1 MSERIDVQEPLAKPN
16 SREAIGLTII
26 LLLEVFVFMAAVFG
40 IALSDATNNR
50 QTAVALT
57 TSKLVGEERASLA
70 HLDAVVKELAS
81 HPKAKAGNPDTLDD
95 LQKTTTAFG
104 DNLSSLLLGGQVVG
118 IDGKKVQ
125 IEPLEAS
132 DQVKRLATINLHWT
146 TLAPAVELLGDEKTY
161 RKRVLAA
168 DAAIAAQAPV
178 IDGAL
183 RELSTGLD
191 TAAIGND
198 RLRNWI
204 FRLAIAMVLAMVVT
218 LFQRV
223 SRTRRQVERYAENL
237 ESRTEEAMQS
247 SQALASAKA
256 GTDLIMETVD
266 RGLFL
271 LDRGFHIQG
280 QYSRELERM
289 FHMPQLEGY
298 NFVNLL
304 QRLLTERTFEI
315 SRDYLTLLFDKKKK
329 ERTVLRV
336 NPLAEI
342 EVHFANP
349 EGGFDSKFLNFTFRR
364 IMEDGDVARVF
375 VAVSDITDRV
385 KLERQLRESEARKE
399 RQFEF
404 LLGVL
409 HVEPASLDDF
419 LRTANE
425 QVATM
430 NDALRASDFATNT
443 AGRMEL
449 LRQRLDIVYRAVHTV
464 KGNAAMLE
472 LSYFEKTCDLF
483 EGKIV
488 QLRERSALGGDDFL
502 SVVIAQSELRQ
513 DLDELQDLRERF
525 VGLGRTGPMLAP
537 VGTSKPSAL
546 AAKVDPPSD
555 LVGNISH
562 FAGQLAK
569 KLRKDVVVDATGF
582 SIDGL
587 PDDLRRTVRDVLVQ
601 LTRNSLVHG
610 IETTDVR
617 AAIGKS
623 RSGTIAIRRTEGLAA
638 NQFGFSFRDDGAG
651 LDPAVIRD
659 HATRKR
665 IITPEQAAALSDE
678 QVVALI
684 FRPAFSTL
692 DESTVDGGR
701 GIGMNVIKEAVVDKS
716 GGNLSMSSEPG
727 KYTEFSFVLPV
738 ATVAPA
744 VHASN
749 GVATLAYN

>member
-1 MSERIDVQEPLAKPN
+1 MSERSEIEGIVEKP
-16 SREAIGLTII
+16 SRRGAVGFTLI
-26 LLLEVFVFMAAVFG
+26 LLFEVFIFMATVFG
-40 IALSDATNNR
+40 ISVTDAASDRAASVTLSISKVIGDER
-50 QTAVALT
+50 T
-57 TSKLVGEERASLA
+57 TLARIGGSVASLA
-70 HLDAVVKELAS
+70 ADPKARSADPLKLDA
-81 HPKAKAGNPDTLDD
+81 
-95 LQKTTTAFG
+95 LQKSSTAFG
-104 DNLSSLLLGGQVVG
+104 DTLSALLRGGQVPGV
-118 IDGKKVQ
+118 DGKKIVV
-125 IEPLEAS
+125 EPLS
-132 DQVKRLATINLHWT
+132 DPDQKAHLATVNDLWSK
-146 TLAPAVELLGDEKTY
+146 LAPVVALSGNDSY
-161 RKRVLAA
+161 QQRVLTAERALA
-168 DAAIAAQAPV
+168 DQSPV
-178 IDGAL
+178 IDEAL
-183 RELSTGLD
+183 HSITTGLD
-191 TAAIGND
+191 ISGLGNNSA
-198 RLRNWI
+198 RNWL
-204 FRLAIAMVLAMVVT
+204 FRLSILMVLAMVIT

-237 ESRTEEAMQS
+237 ERRTEEALQS
-247 SQALASAKA
+247 TAALASAKA

-271 LDRGFHIQG
+271 LDRGFLIQG

-315 SRDYLTLLFDKKKK
+315 SRDYMNLLFDKRKK

-342 EVHFANP
+342 EVHFPNP

-364 IMEDGDVARVF
+364 IIENDQVARVF

-385 KLERQLRESEARKE
+385 RLERQLRESEARKE

-409 HVEPASLDDF
+409 HVEPANLDDF
-419 LRTANE
+419 LTTANA

-430 NDALRASDFATNT
+430 NEALRASDFATNS

-449 LRQRLDIVYRAVHTV
+449 LRQRLDVVYRAVHTV
-464 KGNAAMLE
+464 KGLASVLE
-472 LSYFEKTCDLF
+472 LTYFEKTCDLF

-525 VGLGRTGPMLAP
+525 VGLGRMPTPIPSLRRESSAP
-537 VGTSKPSAL
+537 KNGAPNDAVAS
-546 AAKVDPPSD
+546 
-555 LVGNISH
+555 ISG
-562 FAGQLAK
+562 FAQQLAV
-569 KLRKDVVVDATGF
+569 KLQKEVAIDADGF
-582 SIDGL
+582 ATDEL
-587 PDDLRRTVRDVLVQ
+587 PEELRRTVRDVLVQ

-610 IETTDVR
+610 IETTSVR
-617 AAIGKS
+617 TSIGKS
-623 RSGTIAIRRTEGLAA
+623 RAGTILIRRVADPTPGVFA
-638 NQFGFSFRDDGAG
+638 FSFRDDGAG
-651 LDPAVIRD
+651 LDPAIIRD
-659 HATRKR
+659 KAVAKR

-678 QVVALI
+678 QLVALI
-684 FRPAFSTL
+684 FQPAFSTL
-692 DESTVDGGR
+692 DEATVNGGR
-701 GIGMNVIKEAVVDKS
+701 GIGMNVIKEAVVDKA

-738 ATVAPA
+738 ATPAHAAPPT
-744 VHASN
+744 N

>member
-1 MSERIDVQEPLAKPN
+1 MSERTESIDSLERPN
-16 SREAIGLTII
+16 PREAVGLTII
-26 LLLEVFVFMAAVFG
+26 LLLEVFVFLMAVFG
-40 IALSDATNNR
+40 IALTDAAKDRSTV
-50 QTAVALT
+50 VALT
-57 TSKLVGEERASLA
+57 TSKIIGQERTSLA
-70 HLDAVVKELAS
+70 QLGGIVKDLAS
-81 HPKAKAGNPDTLDD
+81 HPKAKVGAPEVLGN
-95 LQKTTTAFG
+95 LQSTSTTFR
-104 DNLSSLLLGGQVVG
+104 DNLTAMLRGGQVVG
-118 IDGKKVQ
+118 VDGKKVQ
-125 IEPLEAS
+125 AEPLTDPE
-132 DQVKRLATINLHWT
+132 QVKRLATINAEWT
-146 TLAPAVELLGDEKTY
+146 KLEPAVGLVGNEKTF
-161 RKRVLAA
+161 RLKVLAA
-168 DAAIAAQAPV
+168 DRAMGASVPV
-178 IDGAL
+178 IDSALTDISSNLDIGAL
-183 RELSTGLD
+183 
-191 TAAIGND
+191 GND

-204 FRLAIAMVLAMVVT
+204 FRFAIALVLAMVVT

-223 SRTRRQVERYAENL
+223 RRTRRQVEQYAENL
-237 ESRTEEAMQS
+237 EHRTHEAMQS
-247 SQALASAKA
+247 TSALASAKA

-271 LDRGFHIQG
+271 LDRGFLIQG

-315 SRDYLTLLFDKKKK
+315 SRDYMNLLFDKKKK

-342 EVHFANP
+342 EVHFPNP

-364 IMEDGDVARVF
+364 IIEDSQVARVF

-385 KLERQLRESEARKE
+385 RLERQLRESEARKE

-409 HVEPASLDDF
+409 HVEPLNLDDF
-419 LRTANE
+419 LKTANA

-430 NDALRASDFATNT
+430 NDALRASDFATNS

-449 LRQRLDIVYRAVHTV
+449 LRQRLDVVYRAVHTI
-464 KGNAAMLE
+464 KGLASVLE
-472 LSYFEKTCDLF
+472 LTYFEKSCDLF

-525 VGLGRTGPMLAP
+525 VGLGRMPSPIASARREPSVVETAGASDVVASI
-537 VGTSKPSAL
+537 VGFAHQL
-546 AAKVDPPSD
+546 AAKLHKEIRIDAD
-555 LVGNISH
+555 G
-562 FAGQLAK
+562 FAT
-569 KLRKDVVVDATGF
+569 DA
-582 SIDGL
+582 L
-587 PDDLRRTVRDVLVQ
+587 PEELRRTVRDVLVQ

-610 IETTDVR
+610 VETTSVR
-617 AAIGKS
+617 TSIGKS
-623 RSGTIAIRRTEGLAA
+623 PAGTIAIRRIADPNPGVFA
-638 NQFGFSFRDDGAG
+638 FSFRDDGAG
-651 LDPAVIRD
+651 LDPAIIRD
-659 HATRKR
+659 KAVAKR

-678 QVVALI
+678 NVVALI
-684 FRPAFSTL
+684 FRPTFSTL
-692 DESTVDGGR
+692 DEATVDGGR
-701 GIGMNVIKEAVVDKS
+701 GIGMNVIKEAVVDKA

-727 KYTEFSFVLPV
+727 KYTEFSFVLPT

-744 VHASN
+744 TKATN

>member
-1 MSERIDVQEPLAKPN
+1 MTERMEPETPLERPN
-16 SREAIGLTII
+16 PREAIGLTII

-40 IALSDATNNR
+40 IALNDATSNR
-50 QTAVALT
+50 STKVALT
-57 TSKLVGEERASLA
+57 TAKLVGEERASLA
-70 HLDAVVKELAS
+70 HLGATVKDLAS
-81 HPKAKAGNPDTLDD
+81 RGGTGDPAKVDD

-104 DNLSSLLLGGQVVG
+104 ERLTALLLGGQVVG
-118 IDGKKVQ
+118 VDGMKTQV
-125 IEPLEAS
+125 EPLRDAE
-132 DQVKRLATINLHWT
+132 QTKRLATINLNWT
-146 TLAPAVELLGDEKTY
+146 KLAPAVELLGGEKTF
-161 RKRVLAA
+161 KLKIAAA
-168 DAAIAAQAPV
+168 DRAFAETAPAIDAALGDVTTHLDIAAV
-178 IDGAL
+178 
-183 RELSTGLD
+183 
-191 TAAIGND
+191 GND
-198 RLRNWI
+198 HVRNWT

-223 SRTRRQVERYAENL
+223 SRTRRQLEGYAKNL
-237 ESRTEEAMQS
+237 ELQTAEAKQS
-247 SQALASAKA
+247 SKDLAASKA

-271 LDRGFHIQG
+271 LDREFHIQG

-315 SRDYLTLLFDKKKK
+315 SRDYMNLLFDKKKK

-364 IMEDGDVARVF
+364 ILEAGEVARIF

-385 KLERQLRESEARKE
+385 RLERQLRESEARKE

-409 HVEPASLDDF
+409 HVNPASLDDF

-425 QVATM
+425 QVAIM

-472 LSYFEKTCDLF
+472 LTYFEKTCDLF

-525 VGLGRTGPMLAP
+525 VGLGRTAAP
-537 VGTSKPSAL
+537 VKREIL
-546 AAKVDPPSD
+546 AAKGEPSSD
-555 LVGNISH
+555 LVTNISQ
-562 FAGQLAK
+562 FANQLATK
-569 KLRKDVVVDATGF
+569 MRKEVVVETSDFATEA
-582 SIDGL
+582 L
-587 PDDLRRTVRDVLVQ
+587 PDELRRTVRDVLVQ

-610 IETTDVR
+610 IETADVR
-617 AAIGKS
+617 ASIGK
-623 RSGTIAIRRTEGLAA
+623 RRAGTIAIRRTPGLAP
-638 NQFGFSFRDDGAG
+638 NVFGFSFRDDGTG
-651 LDPAVIRD
+651 LDPAIIRD
-659 HATRKR
+659 KAVAKR

-692 DESTVDGGR
+692 DEATIDGGR
-701 GIGMNVIKEAVVDKS
+701 GIGMNVIKEAVVDRS

-727 KYTEFSFVLPV
+727 KYTEFSFVLPIAAALAPH
-738 ATVAPA
+738 AT
-744 VHASN
+744 N

>member
-1 MSERIDVQEPLAKPN
+1 MSERTEVEGIPEKPTR
-16 SREAIGLTII
+16 REAVGLTVV
-26 LLLEVFVFMAAVFG
+26 LLFELFIFMAAVFG
-40 IALSDATNNR
+40 IALTDAASNR
-50 QTAVALT
+50 AASITLSTAKVVGDERTTLALIGG
-57 TSKLVGEERASLA
+57 SIA
-70 HLDAVVKELAS
+70 ELAS
-81 HPKAKAGNPDTLDD
+81 HPKAATGDAATLDR
-95 LQKTTTAFG
+95 LHKETTSFDET
-104 DNLSSLLLGGQVVG
+104 LTVLTKGGQVPGV
-118 IDGKKVQ
+118 DGKQ
-125 IEPLEAS
+125 IVVEPLRGGEQRAH
-132 DQVKRLATINLHWT
+132 LATVDDMWQKLT
-146 TLAPAVELLGDEKTY
+146 PALALSGTESTY
-161 RKRVLAA
+161 HVRVLAA
-168 DAAIAAQAPV
+168 QRALADRAPV
-178 IDGAL
+178 IDESLHGIA
-183 RELSTGLD
+183 TGLD
-191 TAAIGND
+191 ISGLGNNGA
-198 RLRNWI
+198 RNWI
-204 FRLAIAMVLAMVVT
+204 FRLSIVMVLAMVVT

-223 SRTRRQVERYAENL
+223 SRTRRQVERYAESL
-237 ESRTEEAMQS
+237 EEQTKEAVQS
-247 SQALASAKA
+247 SRALASAKA

-271 LDRGFHIQG
+271 LDREFHIQG

-315 SRDYLTLLFDKKKK
+315 SRDYMNLLFDKKKK

-364 IMEDGDVARVF
+364 IVENDEVARVF

-385 KLERQLRESEARKE
+385 RLERQLRESEARKE

-409 HVEPASLDDF
+409 HVDPTNLDDF

-425 QVATM
+425 QVAVM

-472 LSYFEKTCDLF
+472 LNYFEKTCDLF

-525 VGLGRTGPMLAP
+525 VGLGRAATVKREFIAAK
-537 VGTSKPSAL
+537 SEPSADIVENITQF
-546 AAKVDPPSD
+546 AA
-555 LVGNISH
+555 
-562 FAGQLAK
+562 QLAR
-569 KLRKDVVVDATGF
+569 KLHKEVVVEAEGF
-582 SIDGL
+582 STDEL
-587 PDDLRRTVRDVLVQ
+587 PDELRRTVRDVLVQ
-601 LTRNSLVHG
+601 LTRNSIVHG
-610 IETTDVR
+610 VETLDVR
-617 AAIGKS
+617 SLIGKS
-623 RSGTIAIRRTEGLAA
+623 RAGTIAIRRTSGLAP
-638 NQFGFSFRDDGAG
+638 NVFGFTFRDDGAG
-651 LDPAVIRD
+651 LDPAIIRD
-659 HATRKR
+659 RAVAKR
-665 IITPEQAAALSDE
+665 VLSPEQAAALSDE

-692 DESTVDGGR
+692 DEPTINGGR
-701 GIGMNVIKEAVVDKS
+701 GIGMNVIKEAIVDKS

-727 KYTEFSFVLPV
+727 KYTEFSFVLPIPGG
-738 ATVAPA
+738 AP
-744 VHASN
+744 SIRPTN

>member
-1 MSERIDVQEPLAKPN
+1 MPERIDIQEPLAKPN
-16 SREAIGLTII
+16 PREAVGLTLI

-40 IALSDATNNR
+40 IALSDAASNR
-50 QTAVALT
+50 QTSVALT
-57 TSKLVGEERASLA
+57 TAKIIGEERASLG
-70 HLDAVVKELAS
+70 HLDAVIAELAS
-81 HPKAKAGNPDTLDD
+81 QPKAKAGDPATLDD
-95 LQKTTTAFG
+95 LKNTTTAFG
-104 DNLSSLLLGGQVVG
+104 GNLASLFLGGQAIG

-125 IEPLEAS
+125 IDPLS
-132 DQVKRLATINLHWT
+132 QPDQAKRLATANLLWT
-146 TLAPAVELLGDEKTY
+146 KLAPAVELIGGQKDY
-161 RKRVLAA
+161 RSQVLAA
-168 DAAIAAQAPV
+168 NRAMKSDGRA
-178 IDGAL
+178 IDGIL
-183 RELSTGLD
+183 LELSTGLD
-191 TAAIGND
+191 FAVAGND
-198 RLRNWI
+198 RVRNWI
-204 FRLAIAMVLAMVVT
+204 FRLAIAMVLAMVIT

-237 ESRTEEAMQS
+237 EHRTAEAMES

-271 LDRGFHIQG
+271 LDRGFLIQG

-289 FHMPQLEGY
+289 FHMPHLEGY

-315 SRDYLTLLFDKKKK
+315 TRDYMNLLFDKKKK

-342 EVHFANP
+342 EVHFPNP

-364 IMEDGDVARVF
+364 IVENDQVARVF

-385 KLERQLRESEARKE
+385 RLERQLRESESRKE

-409 HVEPASLDDF
+409 HVEPTNLDDF
-419 LRTANE
+419 LTTANE
-425 QVATM
+425 QVALM
-430 NDALRASDFATNT
+430 NDALRASDFANNA

-449 LRQRLDIVYRAVHTV
+449 LRKRLDVVYRAVHTI
-464 KGNAAMLE
+464 KGLASVLE
-472 LSYFEKTCDLF
+472 LSYFEKSCDLF

-525 VGLGRTGPMLAP
+525 VGLGRMASTM
-537 VGTSKPSAL
+537 PSLRRESGAAESPAQNDVVASISPFAHQL
-546 AAKVDPPSD
+546 AAKLHKEIAIDA
-555 LVGNISH
+555 VG
-562 FAGQLAK
+562 FAT
-569 KLRKDVVVDATGF
+569 DA
-582 SIDGL
+582 L
-587 PDDLRRTVRDVLVQ
+587 PEELRRTVRDVLVQ
-601 LTRNSLVHG
+601 LMRNSLVHG
-610 IETTDVR
+610 VETVAVR
-617 AAIGKS
+617 TSIGKPS
-623 RSGTIAIRRTEGLAA
+623 AGTISIRRVASATPGAFA
-638 NQFGFSFRDDGAG
+638 FSFRDDGAG
-651 LDPAVIRD
+651 LDPAIIRD
-659 HATRKR
+659 RAVAKR

-678 QVVALI
+678 QIVALI

-692 DESTVDGGR
+692 DEVTIDGGR
-701 GIGMNVIKEAVVDKS
+701 GVGMSVIKEAVVDRS
-716 GGNLSMSSEPG
+716 GGNLNMSSEPG
-727 KYTEFSFVLPV
+727 RYTEFTFVLPMM
-738 ATVAPA
+738 ATVEPPAP
-744 VHASN
+744 STN

>member
-1 MSERIDVQEPLAKPN
+1 MTDPHVFENPVDKPN
-16 SREAIGLTII
+16 PREAIGLTIV
-26 LLLEVFVFMAAVFG
+26 LLLEVFVFMTAVFG
-40 IALSDATNNR
+40 IALTDAGSNR
-50 QTAVALT
+50 VTTIALT

-70 HLDAVVKELAS
+70 HIEAVVKDLATR
-81 HPKAKAGNPDTLDD
+81 PKALAGDAATLDD
-95 LQKTTTAFG
+95 LQKSTTNFTNDLTA
-104 DNLSSLLLGGQVVG
+104 LLLGGQVVG
-118 IDGKKVQ
+118 VDGTKVQ
-125 IEPLEAS
+125 IEPLKS
-132 DQVKRLATINLHWT
+132 PDQVKRLATINLEWT
-146 TLAPAVELLGDEKTY
+146 KLAPAAELLGGEKTFAL
-161 RKRVLAA
+161 KVAA
-168 DAAIAAQAPV
+168 ANAAVNEHAPA
-178 IDGAL
+178 IDSAL
-183 RELSTGLD
+183 RDISSNLEVST
-191 TAAIGND
+191 AGND

-223 SRTRRQVERYAENL
+223 SRTRRQVEQYAESL
-237 ESRTEEAMQS
+237 EHRTEEALQS
-247 SQALASAKA
+247 SQALAASKA

-271 LDRGFHIQG
+271 LDRSFKIQG

-289 FHMPQLEGY
+289 FHMPELEGY

-315 SRDYLTLLFDKKKK
+315 SRDYLNLLFDKKKK

-364 IMEDGDVARVF
+364 IVENGDVARIF

-385 KLERQLRESEARKE
+385 RLERQLRESEARKE

-409 HVEPASLDDF
+409 HVDPASLDDF

-425 QVATM
+425 QVAIM

-472 LSYFEKTCDLF
+472 LSYFDKTCDLF

-525 VGLGRTGPMLAP
+525 VGLGRTAAP
-537 VGTSKPSAL
+537 VRRDFI
-546 AAKVDPPSD
+546 AAKGEPTSD
-555 LVGNISH
+555 LVGNISS

-569 KLRKDVVVDATGF
+569 KMRKEVAVDAAGF
-582 SIDGL
+582 ATDTL

-610 IETTDVR
+610 IETADVR
-617 AAIGKS
+617 ASVGKPRAGS
-623 RSGTIAIRRTEGLAA
+623 IVIRRTPGLAA
-638 NQFGFSFRDDGAG
+638 NVFGFSFRDDGAG
-651 LDPAVIRD
+651 LDPAIIRD
-659 HATRKR
+659 KAVVKR

-692 DESTVDGGR
+692 DESTTDGGR
-701 GIGMNVIKEAVVDKS
+701 GIGMNVIKEAVVDRS

-727 KYTEFSFVLPV
+727 KYTEFSFVLPM
-738 ATVAPA
+738 APA
-744 VHASN
+744 PAAPAAN

>member
-16 SREAIGLTII
+16 PREAVGLTII

-40 IALSDATNNR
+40 IALSDAVSNR
-50 QTAVALT
+50 QTSVALT
-57 TSKLVGEERASLA
+57 TSKIIGEERALLG
-70 HLDAVVKELAS
+70 HLEAVIAELAS
-81 HPKAKAGNPDTLDD
+81 QPKAKAGDPATSDD
-95 LQKTTTAFG
+95 LQRTTTAFG
-104 DNLSSLLLGGQVVG
+104 ANLASLLRGGQAIG

-125 IEPLEAS
+125 IDPPTQPEQAN
-132 DQVKRLATINLHWT
+132 RLAAANLLWT
-146 TLAPAVELLGDEKTY
+146 KLAPAVELTGGEKTY
-161 RKRVLAA
+161 RLRVLAA
-168 DAAIAAQAPV
+168 NRAMKADGAAI
-178 IDGAL
+178 DGIL
-183 RELSTGLD
+183 GELSTGFD
-191 TAAIGND
+191 FAVAGND
-198 RLRNWI
+198 RVRNWI
-204 FRLAIAMVLAMVVT
+204 FRLAIAMVLAMVIT

-237 ESRTEEAMQS
+237 EHRTAEAIES

-315 SRDYLTLLFDKKKK
+315 SRDYMNLLFDKKKK

-342 EVHFANP
+342 EVHFPNP

-364 IMEDGDVARVF
+364 IIEQDQVARVF

-385 KLERQLRESEARKE
+385 RLERQLRESEARKE

-409 HVEPASLDDF
+409 HVEPANLDDF
-419 LRTANE
+419 LKTANK

-430 NDALRASDFATNT
+430 SDALRASDFATN
-443 AGRMEL
+443 AVGRMDL
-449 LRQRLDIVYRAVHTV
+449 LRQRLDVVYRAVHTI
-464 KGNAAMLE
+464 KGLASVLE
-472 LSYFEKTCDLF
+472 LTYFEKSCDLF
-483 EGKIV
+483 EGKVV

-525 VGLGRTGPMLAP
+525 VGLGRMASTI
-537 VGTSKPSAL
+537 PSVRREIGATESPTQTDVVASISQFAQQL
-546 AAKVDPPSD
+546 AAKLHKEIAIDAD
-555 LVGNISH
+555 G
-562 FAGQLAK
+562 FAT
-569 KLRKDVVVDATGF
+569 DA
-582 SIDGL
+582 L
-587 PDDLRRTVRDVLVQ
+587 PEELRRTVRDVLVQ

-610 IETTDVR
+610 VETASVR
-617 AAIGKS
+617 TSIGKP
-623 RSGTIAIRRTEGLAA
+623 RAGKIQIRRLASA
-638 NQFGFSFRDDGAG
+638 TPGAFAFSFRDK
-651 LDPAVIRD
+651 AV
-659 HATRKR
+659 AKR

-678 QVVALI
+678 QLVALI

-692 DESTVDGGR
+692 DEATVDGGR
-701 GIGMNVIKEAVVDKS
+701 GIGMNVIKDAVVDRS
-716 GGNLSMSSEPG
+716 GGNLNMSSEPG
-727 KYTEFSFVLPV
+727 KYTEFTFVLPM
-738 ATVAPA
+738 ATAAPA
-744 VHASN
+744 APATN

>member
-1 MSERIDVQEPLAKPN
+1 MSERSEIEGKLEKP
-16 SREAIGLTII
+16 SRREAVGLTLI
-26 LLLEVFVFMAAVFG
+26 LLFEVFIFMAAVFG
-40 IALSDATNNR
+40 IAVTDAASNRAASVTLSVSKVIGDERTTLAQIGAT
-50 QTAVALT
+50 VATLA
-57 TSKLVGEERASLA
+57 SDPKARAA
-70 HLDAVVKELAS
+70 DPIKLDA
-81 HPKAKAGNPDTLDD
+81 
-95 LQKTTTAFG
+95 LQKSSAAFN
-104 DNLSSLLLGGQVVG
+104 DALSALFKGGQVNGV
-118 IDGKKVQ
+118 DGKKIVV
-125 IEPLEAS
+125 EPLTDTEQKAH
-132 DQVKRLATINLHWT
+132 LATVNDLWT
-146 TLAPAVELLGDEKTY
+146 KLAPALALGGNGSFH
-161 RKRVLAA
+161 RRALAA
-168 DAAIAAQAPV
+168 QLAVSEQGPV
-178 IDGAL
+178 IDEAL
-183 RELSTGLD
+183 HSITTGLD
-191 TAAIGND
+191 ISGLGNNGA
-198 RLRNWI
+198 RNWI
-204 FRLAIAMVLAMVVT
+204 FRLSILMVLAMVVT

-237 ESRTEEAMQS
+237 EHRTEEALQS
-247 SQALASAKA
+247 TAALASSKA

-271 LDRGFHIQG
+271 LDRGFLIQG

-315 SRDYLTLLFDKKKK
+315 SRDYMNLLFDKKKK

-342 EVHFANP
+342 EVHFPNP

-364 IMEDGDVARVF
+364 IIEDEQVARVF

-385 KLERQLRESEARKE
+385 RLERQLRESEARKE

-409 HVEPASLDDF
+409 HVEPANLDDF
-419 LRTANE
+419 LKTANV

-430 NDALRASDFATNT
+430 NDALRASDFATNS

-449 LRQRLDIVYRAVHTV
+449 LRQRLDVVYRAVHTI
-464 KGNAAMLE
+464 KGLASVLE
-472 LSYFEKTCDLF
+472 LTYFEKSCDLF

-525 VGLGRTGPMLAP
+525 VGLGRMPSPIA
-537 VGTSKPSAL
+537 PSARRETTAVETAGANDVVASIGGFAHQL
-546 AAKVDPPSD
+546 AAKLHKEITIDAE
-555 LVGNISH
+555 G
-562 FAGQLAK
+562 FAT
-569 KLRKDVVVDATGF
+569 DA
-582 SIDGL
+582 L
-587 PDDLRRTVRDVLVQ
+587 PEELRRTVRDVLVQ

-610 IETTDVR
+610 VETTSVR
-617 AAIGKS
+617 TSIGKM
-623 RSGTIAIRRTEGLAA
+623 RAGTISIRRIADPNPGVFA
-638 NQFGFSFRDDGAG
+638 FSFRDDGAG
-651 LDPAVIRD
+651 LDPAIIRD
-659 HATRKR
+659 KAVAKR

-678 QVVALI
+678 HVVALI

-692 DESTVDGGR
+692 DEATIDGGR
-701 GIGMNVIKEAVVDKS
+701 GIGMNVIKEAVVDKA

-727 KYTEFSFVLPV
+727 KYTEFSFVLPT

-744 VHASN
+744 PQSTN

>member
-1 MSERIDVQEPLAKPN
+1 MSERTELIDSLERPN
-16 SREAIGLTII
+16 PREAIGLTII

-40 IALSDATNNR
+40 IALTDAAKDRSTI
-50 QTAVALT
+50 VALT
-57 TSKLVGEERASLA
+57 TTKAIGQERTSLA
-70 HLDAVVKELAS
+70 RLGGIVKELAS
-81 HPKAKAGNPDTLDD
+81 QPKATSGSQAVVAD
-95 LQKTTTAFG
+95 LKTTAATFG
-104 DNLSSLLLGGQVVG
+104 ENLKSITLGGRVVG
-118 IDGKKVQ
+118 VDGQNVQ
-125 IEPLEAS
+125 TDPLTDPA
-132 DQVKRLATINLHWT
+132 QLQRLATVNAEWMKV
-146 TLAPAVELLGDEKTY
+146 APAVDLVGGGNAFRLQA
-161 RKRVLAA
+161 LAA
-168 DAAIAAQAPV
+168 DRAMSTSGPVMDAALGDVSKNIDIAS
-178 IDGAL
+178 L
-183 RELSTGLD
+183 
-191 TAAIGND
+191 GND

-204 FRLAIAMVLAMVVT
+204 FRFAIVLVLAMVVT

-223 SRTRRQVERYAENL
+223 SRTRRQVEQYAENL
-237 ESRTEEAMQS
+237 EHRTKEAMQS
-247 SQALASAKA
+247 TTALASAKA

-271 LDRGFHIQG
+271 LDRGFLIQG

-289 FHMPQLEGY
+289 FHVPQLEGY

-315 SRDYLTLLFDKKKK
+315 SRDYMNLLFDKKKK

-342 EVHFANP
+342 EVHFPNP

-364 IMEDGDVARVF
+364 ILEEGDVARVF

-385 KLERQLRESEARKE
+385 RLERQLRESEARKE

-409 HVEPASLDDF
+409 HVEPANLDDF
-419 LRTANE
+419 LKTANA

-449 LRQRLDIVYRAVHTV
+449 LRQRLDVVYRAVHTI
-464 KGNAAMLE
+464 KGLASVLE
-472 LSYFEKTCDLF
+472 LTYFEKTCDLF

-525 VGLGRTGPMLAP
+525 VGLGRMPSP
-537 VGTSKPSAL
+537 IPSARPQIST
-546 AAKVDPPSD
+546 VDGAGSSD
-555 LVGNISH
+555 VIASISG
-562 FAGQLAK
+562 FARQLAT
-569 KLRKDVVVDATGF
+569 KLNKEVTIDADGF
-582 SIDGL
+582 STEML
-587 PDDLRRTVRDVLVQ
+587 SEELRRTVRDVLVQ

-610 IETTDVR
+610 VETTTVR
-617 AAIGKS
+617 TSIGKS
-623 RSGTIAIRRTEGLAA
+623 RVGTISIRRIADPAPGAFA
-638 NQFGFSFRDDGAG
+638 FSFRDDGAG
-651 LDPAVIRD
+651 LDPAIIRD
-659 HATRKR
+659 KAVAKR
-665 IITPEQAAALSDE
+665 VITPEQAAALSDE
-678 QVVALI
+678 NVVALI

-692 DESTVDGGR
+692 DEATIDGGR
-701 GIGMNVIKEAVVDKS
+701 GIGMNVIKEAVVDKA

-727 KYTEFSFVLPV
+727 KYTEFSFVLPMT
-738 ATVAPA
+738 TVSPA
-744 VHASN
+744 VPATN

>member
-1 MSERIDVQEPLAKPN
+1 MTERIDVIESLEKP
-16 SREAIGLTII
+16 SQRETVVLTIV

-40 IALSDATNNR
+40 IALSEAATAR
-50 QTAVALT
+50 TTAVTLT
-57 TSKLVGEERASLA
+57 DVKVVGDERAALA
-70 HLDAVVKELAS
+70 TVGAILSDLGSKT
-81 HPKAKAGNPDTLDD
+81 KAKTVDPVRLVELRDTSSAFASD
-95 LQKTTTAFG
+95 LAA
-104 DNLSSLLLGGQVVG
+104 LEHGGQIG
-118 IDGKKVQ
+118 DSDGKKTQV
-125 IEPLEAS
+125 EPISDPERLTMLSNIDRNWAPIAAS
-132 DQVKRLATINLHWT
+132 IATIGSGKASFRNASAAKT
-146 TLAPAVELLGDEKTY
+146 VFSANEPA
-161 RKRVLAA
+161 
-168 DAAIAAQAPV
+168 I
-178 IDGAL
+178 
-183 RELSTGLD
+183 D
-191 TAAIGND
+191 TALQTIASQLSAVGAGGNKVQ
-198 RLRNWI
+198 NWI

-223 SRTRRQVERYAENL
+223 SRTRRQVERYAESL
-237 ESRTEEAMQS
+237 EHRTEEALQS

-271 LDRGFHIQG
+271 LDRQFHIQG

-315 SRDYLTLLFDKKKK
+315 SRDYMNLLFDKKKK

-364 IMEDGDVARVF
+364 IVENGDVARVF
-375 VAVSDITDRV
+375 VAVSNITDRV
-385 KLERQLRESEARKE
+385 RLERQLRESEARKE

-409 HVEPASLDDF
+409 HVDPANLDDF

-472 LSYFEKTCDLF
+472 LTYFEKTCDLF

-525 VGLGRTGPMLAP
+525 VGLGRVQAP
-537 VGTSKPSAL
+537 VRRDAI
-546 AAKVDPPSD
+546 AAKGEPSND
-555 LVGNISH
+555 IVENISH
-562 FAGQLAK
+562 FANGLAR
-569 KLRKDVVVDATGF
+569 KLRKDVVIDAAGF
-582 SIDGL
+582 ATEALS
-587 PDDLRRTVRDVLVQ
+587 DDVRRTVRDVLVQ

-617 AAIGKS
+617 TSIGKPGT
-623 RSGTIAIRRTEGLAA
+623 GTITIRRTQGLAA
-638 NQFGFSFRDDGAG
+638 NVFGFSFRDDGAG
-651 LDPAVIRD
+651 LDPAIIRD
-659 HATRKR
+659 RAVAKR
-665 IITPEQAAALSDE
+665 VITPEQAAALSDE

-692 DESTVDGGR
+692 DESTTDGGR
-701 GIGMNVIKEAVVDKS
+701 GIGMNVIKEAVVDRS

-727 KYTEFSFVLPV
+727 KYTEFSFVLPIAAAQAKLH
-738 ATVAPA
+738 AT
-744 VHASN
+744 N